1 MRRAGRQGASRWR
14 LYFVA
19 RALFD
24 GAMSY
29 RPRLALATIVAA
41 TAAALAAPSSAQ
53 QPAQAFTTATPAT
66 PSAVIAASPESAWI
80 SMAAED
86 LLVMTIEGG
95 KRVVVQLAPAMAPR
109 HVANIRALA
118 RAHWWDGTSINR
130 VQDNYVVQW
139 GDATEKKPL
148 PPGLSP
154 TSPADYALPLATR
167 RLQVTPL
174 PYADPY
180 APKTGFVAGW
190 PVAMDGDAAWL
201 PHCYGFV
208 GVGRNLSPDAGTGAE
223 LYAVIGQAPRQ
234 LDRNIAVVGRVIE
247 GMAHL
252 SSLPR
257 GSGDLGFYTAQEHRV
272 PILSVRLASDLPQAE
287 RPRFQ
292 QMDTTSPSFADYL
305 RLRANRKDDFYDR
318 PAGGVDLCNAPVP
331 VRPTP

>member
-1 MRRAGRQGASRWR
+1 MTHRFCA
-14 LYFVA
+14 
-19 RALFD
+19 AL
-24 GAMSY
+24 
-29 RPRLALATIVAA
+29 LAVL
-41 TAAALAAPSSAQ
+41 TAAPAIAADP
-53 QPAQAFTTATPAT
+53 PATPA
-66 PSAVIAASPESAWI
+66 AVVAQAPAAAWRAI
-80 SMAAED
+80 PADA

-95 KRVVVQLAPAMAPR
+95 KRVVIQLAPAFSPR
-109 HVANIRALA
+109 HVANIQALA

-139 GDATEKKPL
+139 GDATEKKSM
-148 PPGLSP
+148 PPGLTA
-154 TSPADYALPLATR
+154 TSPLDYAVPLANR

-180 APKTGFVAGW
+180 APTTGYVGGW
-190 PVAMDGDAAWL
+190 PVAMDGTSAWL
-201 PHCYGFV
+201 PHCYGYV

-234 LDRNIAVVGRVIE
+234 LDRNIAVVGRVID
-247 GMAHL
+247 GMANL

-257 GSGDLGFYTAQEHRV
+257 GSGELGFYTAQEHQV
-272 PILSVRLASDLPQAE
+272 PILSIRLASDLPDAE

-292 QMDTTSPSFADYL
+292 EMDVASRSFADYL

-331 VRPTP
+331 VRAAP

>member
-1 MRRAGRQGASRWR
+1 MIRFFAPALLAFITAS
-14 LYFVA
+14 
-19 RALFD
+19 
-24 GAMSY
+24 
-29 RPRLALATIVAA
+29 
-41 TAAALAAPSSAQ
+41 AALAADP
-53 QPAQAFTTATPAT
+53 PATPAAVVAAA
-66 PSAVIAASPESAWI
+66 PASAWRAIAAEN
-80 SMAAED
+80 

-95 KRVVVQLAPAMAPR
+95 KRVVIEVAPAFAPR

-118 RAHWWDGTSINR
+118 KAHWWDGTSINR

-154 TSPADYALPLATR
+154 TSPADYVRSIANVRLAI
-167 RLQVTPL
+167 TPS
-174 PYADPY
+174 PSADAY
-180 APKTGFVAGW
+180 APKTGYVDGW
-190 PVAMDGDAAWL
+190 PMAMDGDGAWL

-208 GVGRNLSPDAGTGAE
+208 GVGRNVSPDAGTGAE

-234 LDRNIAVVGRVIE
+234 LDRNIAVVGRVVE

-257 GSGDLGFYTAQEHRV
+257 GSGELGFYTADEKTV
-272 PILSVRLASDLPQAE
+272 PILWARLASELPEAE
-287 RPRFQ
+287 RPHFQ
-292 QMDTTSPSFADYL
+292 VMDVASPSFAAYL

-331 VRPTP
+331 VRAAP

>member
-1 MRRAGRQGASRWR
+1 MIRFFAPALLAFVPAS
-14 LYFVA
+14 
-19 RALFD
+19 
-24 GAMSY
+24 
-29 RPRLALATIVAA
+29 AA
-41 TAAALAAPSSAQ
+41 IAADP
-53 QPAQAFTTATPAT
+53 PATPA
-66 PSAVIAASPESAWI
+66 AVVAAAPASAWRAI
-80 SMAAED
+80 AAED

-95 KRVVVQLAPAMAPR
+95 KRVVIQVAPAFAPR

-139 GDATEKKPL
+139 GDVTEKKPL

-154 TSPADYALPLATR
+154 TSSVDYVRSIANVRLAI
-167 RLQVTPL
+167 TPS
-174 PYADPY
+174 PSVDAY
-180 APKTGFVAGW
+180 APQSGYVDGW
-190 PVAMDGDAAWL
+190 PMAMDGDGAWL

-208 GVGRNLSPDAGTGAE
+208 GVGRNVSPDAGTGAE
-223 LYAVIGQAPRQ
+223 LYAVNGQAPRQ

-257 GSGDLGFYTAQEHRV
+257 GSGELGFYTADEKKV
-272 PILSVRLASDLPQAE
+272 PILSVRLASDLPDVE

-292 QMDTTSPSFADYL
+292 AMDVASPSFAAYL
-305 RLRANRKDDFYDR
+305 HLRANRKDDFYDR

-331 VRPTP
+331 VRAAP

>member
-1 MRRAGRQGASRWR
+1 LAVA
-14 LYFVA
+14 LYFI
-19 RALFD
+19 RRSLFH
-24 GAMSY
+24 GRMTHIH
-29 RPRLALATIVAA
+29 R
-41 TAAALAAPSSAQ
+41 AALLAILSASPVLAADP
-53 QPAQAFTTATPAT
+53 PATPA
-66 PSAVIAASPESAWI
+66 AVVAQAPGEAWR
-80 SMAAED
+80 AVPPDD

-95 KRVVVQLAPAMAPR
+95 AQVVIQLAPMFSPR
-109 HVANIRALA
+109 HVGNIRVLAL
-118 RAHWWDGTSINR
+118 AHWWDGTSINR

-139 GDATEKKPL
+139 GDATEKKPM
-148 PPGLSP
+148 PPGLSA
-154 TSPADYALPLATR
+154 TSPDDYRLPIATR

-174 PYADPY
+174 PYPDPY
-180 APKTGFVAGW
+180 APATGFVGGW

-234 LDRNIAVVGRVIE
+234 LDRNIAVVGRVIA

-257 GSGDLGFYTAQEHRV
+257 GSGELGFYTPQEHPV
-272 PILSVRLASDLPQAE
+272 PILSVRLASDLPAAQ
-287 RPRFQ
+287 RPQFQ
-292 QMDTTSPSFADYL
+292 QMDTGSRSFAAYL

-331 VRPTP
+331 VRPAP

>member
-1 MRRAGRQGASRWR
+1 M
-14 LYFVA
+14 LYFPVRRRSDRRMIRFFA
-19 RALFD
+19 PAL
-24 GAMSY
+24 
-29 RPRLALATIVAA
+29 LAFVPASAA
-41 TAAALAAPSSAQ
+41 IAADP
-53 QPAQAFTTATPAT
+53 PATPA
-66 PSAVIAASPESAWI
+66 AVVAAAPASAWRAI
-80 SMAAED
+80 AAED

-95 KRVVVQLAPAMAPR
+95 KRVVIQVAPAFAPR

-139 GDATEKKPL
+139 GDVTEKKPL

-154 TSPADYALPLATR
+154 TSSADYVRSIANVRQAI
-167 RLQVTPL
+167 TPS
-174 PYADPY
+174 PSADAYAPQTGYAD
-180 APKTGFVAGW
+180 GW
-190 PVAMDGDAAWL
+190 PMAMDGDGAWL

-208 GVGRNLSPDAGTGAE
+208 GVGRNVSPDAGTGAE
-223 LYAVIGQAPRQ
+223 LYAVNGQAPRQ

-257 GSGDLGFYTAQEHRV
+257 GSGELGFYTKDEKKV
-272 PILSVRLASDLPQAE
+272 PILSVRLASDLPDAQ

-292 QMDTTSPSFADYL
+292 AMDVASPSFATYL
-305 RLRANRKDDFYDR
+305 HLRANRKDDFYDR

-331 VRPTP
+331 VRVAP